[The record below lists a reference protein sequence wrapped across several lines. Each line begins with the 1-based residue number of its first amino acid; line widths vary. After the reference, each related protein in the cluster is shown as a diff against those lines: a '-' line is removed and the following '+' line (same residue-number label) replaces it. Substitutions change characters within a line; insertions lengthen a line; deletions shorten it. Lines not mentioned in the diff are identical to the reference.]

1 MCKILLLVFKSLLWL
16 IKGASLKTD
25 LYSISKIFTE
35 RLLRIPDYQRGYAW
49 GNKQLKDF
57 WNDLVQLEIGH
68 NHYVGVLTLEDV
80 HEQKVRNWEDDTWI
94 IKSKHY
100 EPHYIV
106 DGQQRLTTVV
116 ILIQC
121 IIEAIKD
128 NQLNYTEPQEIKK
141 KFIFESKDQ
150 GISRS
155 YLFGYEVDNPSYEF
169 LKQKIFCEE
178 SDSQLNIQET
188 IYTNNLLNAKEF
200 FLNKLSELDLLDIE
214 SLYTKITQ
222 NLLFN
227 IYSMSEEVDVHVSF
241 ETMNNRGKS
250 LSHLEL
256 LKNRLIYLSTKL
268 AEEDY
273 EKLKLRNA
281 INECWKTIYHQLG
294 RNKDNP
300 LDDDVFLFNH
310 FILFFGKSVNNG
322 NTINYHRLRRGF
334 GSNYQEY
341 LLEVKFTTKSL
352 FSDDEDKLTIEE
364 LYKYV
369 SSLKTSVEKWYEIS
383 NPQGSSLDVD
393 VIKWLEKINRI
404 DSKESLPLIMVSLQ
418 KGTAQPLLVK
428 FLISLE
434 RLLFTMLLIRRGF
447 GIDFD
452 SGTFVEWASSLSNDE
467 TTLEKIIHKMDET
480 RDTLISDKRIINQI
494 SDSFK
499 DGGFYRWRGLK
510 YFMYEYEQELKL
522 QSKTY
527 TDKLDWKLLSDDMRD
542 HKTIEHIYPQNPR
555 NVSWTSRFDKY
566 TGKERSILRHSLGNL
581 VPLSQPK
588 NSSFQNKPFL
598 EKVGNSNNTIGF
610 KYGSFSE
617 IELTHNQEWTAVEI
631 LRRGVH
637 LLKFMDKRW
646 KIKFNDLE
654 SMVDFLNLGFVLKKE
669 SLKVHN
675 KNIKADT

>member
-1 MCKILLLVFKSLLWL
+1 M
-16 IKGASLKTD
+16 KTE

-49 GNKQLKDF
+49 GDKQLKDF
-57 WNDLVQLEIGH
+57 WSDLSQLESGH

-80 HEQKVRNWEDDTWI
+80 HNDKVVNWKDDTWI
-94 IKSKHY
+94 IKSKCY
-100 EPHYIV
+100 EPHYVV

-116 ILIQC
+116 VLIQC
-121 IIEAIKD
+121 ILEAIKE
-128 NQLNYTEPQEIKK
+128 NNLNYTEPQDIRK
-141 KFIFESKDQ
+141 KFIFETKDQ

-169 LKQKIFCEE
+169 LKQKIFCED
-178 SDSQLNIQET
+178 SDNQLNIQET

-200 FLNKLSELDLLDIE
+200 FLDKLKDMELQWIE
-214 SLYTKITQ
+214 SLYTKVTQ

-227 IYSMSEEVDVHVSF
+227 IYSMSDEIDVHVSF

-268 AEEDY
+268 DEESY
-273 EKLKLRNA
+273 EKLKLRTS

-322 NTINYHRLRRGF
+322 NSINYRRFRRGY
-334 GSNYQEY
+334 GTNYQEY
-341 LLEVKFTTKSL
+341 LLDVKFTTKSL
-352 FSDDEDKLTIEE
+352 SSDGEEKLTIEE
-364 LYKYV
+364 LYRYV

-383 NPQGSSLDVD
+383 NPKGSSLDPEV
-393 VIKWLEKINRI
+393 VKWLEKINRI
-404 DSKESLPLIMVSLQ
+404 DSEECLPLIMVSLQ
-418 KGTAQPLLVK
+418 KGTAQPLIVK
-428 FLISLE
+428 FLTSIE
-434 RLLFTMLLIRRGF
+434 RLLFTMMLIRRSF

-452 SGTFVEWASSLSNDE
+452 ASRFIEWASDLSNDE
-467 TTLEKIIHKMDET
+467 TTLEKIIFKMDET

-494 SDSFK
+494 SDSLK
-499 DGGFYRWRGLK
+499 DGGFYRWRGLR
-510 YFMYEYEQELKL
+510 YFMYEYEQELKS

-527 TDKLDWKLLSDDMRD
+527 TDKLDWELLSDDIRD

-555 NVSWTSRFDKY
+555 KPCWTSKFKDY
-566 TGKERSILRHSLGNL
+566 SGKERSLLRHSLGNL
-581 VPLSQPK
+581 VPLSHPK

-598 EKVGNSNNTIGF
+598 DKVGNSSNTIGF

-617 IELTHNQEWTAVEI
+617 IELTDNKQWTAVEI
-631 LRRGVH
+631 LHRGIH
-637 LLKFMDKRW
+637 LLKFMEKRW
-646 KIKFNDLE
+646 KIKFDDLAH
-654 SMVDFLNLGFVLKKE
+654 MVNFLNLGFVLKKE
-669 SLKVHN
+669 KLKIHN
-675 KNIKADT
+675 KEIKSDS